1 MFVLKEAALT
11 DCHLPGLLET
21 EHFKNYSATSLPLN
35 IAGVR
40 GS

>member
-1 MFVLKEAALT
+1 MFVLKKAALP
-11 DCHLPGLLET
+11 DCHSPGLLET

-35 IAGVR
+35 IASVR